1 MGEREGGRRERGERE
16 RDRVR
21 EGGREVSE
29 VEKAGSV
36 RDAHNVG
43 WSNSG
48 TAPGRRWGGDGC
60 PEVVSFAPAT
70 QHNTKATL
78 NMHTH
83 PISHV
88 QLSTSGRALAR
99 L

>member
-1 MGEREGGRRERGERE
+1 MSGVERAR
-16 RDRVR
+16 
-21 EGGREVSE
+21 
-29 VEKAGSV
+29 SV

-43 WSNSG
+43 WSDSG
-48 TAPGRRWGGDGC
+48 TAPERRWGGDGC

-83 PISHV
+83 PISQV
-88 QLSTSGRALAR
+88 QLSTSGRALAG